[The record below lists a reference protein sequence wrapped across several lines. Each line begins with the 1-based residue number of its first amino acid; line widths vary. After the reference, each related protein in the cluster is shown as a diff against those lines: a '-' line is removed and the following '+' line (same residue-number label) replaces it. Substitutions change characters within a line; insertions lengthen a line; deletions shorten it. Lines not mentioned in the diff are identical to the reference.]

1 MATPQKAAGKEMFH
15 ENYDTL
21 HFGLLSFQVLWT
33 FFWNLQQHRY
43 YVLFCNEA
51 SRKLKTEM
59 AFRYSSLPDAWIQ
72 ELWGCN
78 SVKVA
83 ISWNESNVMTPA
95 FFPESAWLFATIP
108 FQIWNAGQVSKPG
121 FGPALSAIHDDV
133 FTYIIS
139 YSHAGWYCL
148 CTQEKKDITL
158 TKK

>member
-1 MATPQKAAGKEMFH
+1 MA
-15 ENYDTL
+15 
-21 HFGLLSFQVLWT
+21 
-33 FFWNLQQHRY
+33 FFWNLQQYRY

-51 SRKLKTEM
+51 SRKLKTKM

-72 ELWGCN
+72 KLWGCN

-108 FQIWNAGQVSKPG
+108 FQIWNPGQVSKPG

-148 CTQEKKDITL
+148 CTQEKRYYINKKVISSWQKMLYLYKWYSMPFSFSL
-158 TKK
+158 TI